1 MQKIDNQKNFN
12 MKNEEHN
19 LQVACV
25 RWFDM
30 QYPKH
35 KNQLFAVP
43 NGGQRNVVV
52 ALKLKAEGVRAGV
65 ADLILMCGLGQ
76 VIFIEMKTKKGTQ
89 TKSQKHLKRCA
100 SKTGIFMKLPAAL
113 KTLKN

>member
-1 MQKIDNQKNFN
+1 

-30 QYPKH
+30 QYPSH
-35 KNQLFAVP
+35 KNMLFAVP

-52 ALKLKAEGVRAGV
+52 ASKLKAEGVRAGV
-65 ADLILMCGLGQ
+65 ADLILMCGFGNI
-76 VIFIEMKTKKGTQ
+76 VFIEMKTEKGKQQESQIVFERMCNKNGYIYKIVRSFEDFKK
-89 TKSQKHLKRCA
+89 L
-100 SKTGIFMKLPAAL
+100 IEMYF
-113 KTLKN
+113 

>member
-1 MQKIDNQKNFN
+1 

-30 QYPKH
+30 QYPSC
-35 KNQLFAVP
+35 KNMLFAVP

-52 ALKLKAEGVRAGV
+52 ASKLKAEGVRAGV

-76 VIFIEMKTKKGTQ
+76 VLFIEMKTKKGTQ
-89 TKSQKHLKRCA
+89 NESQKAFEKICIENGYIYEIAR
-100 SKTGIFMKLPAAL
+100 SFEDFKKLIEIYL
-113 KTLKN
+113 

>member
-1 MQKIDNQKNFN
+1 

-30 QYPKH
+30 QYPQH
-35 KNQLFAVP
+35 KNRLFAVP

-52 ALKLKAEGVRAGV
+52 ASKLKAEGVRAGV

-76 VIFIEMKTKKGTQ
+76 GFIEMKTKKGTQ
-89 TKSQKHLKRCA
+89 TKSQKHLSRTV
-100 SKTGIFMKLPAAL
+100 SKTVYL
-113 KTLKN
+113 

>member
-1 MQKIDNQKNFN
+1 

-30 QYPKH
+30 QYPSH
-35 KNQLFAVP
+35 KNMLFAVP

-52 ALKLKAEGVRAGV
+52 ASKLKAEGVRAGV
-65 ADLILMCGLGQ
+65 ADLILMCGFGNI
-76 VIFIEMKTKKGTQ
+76 VFIEMKTEKGKQ
-89 TKSQKHLKRCA
+89 QESQIAFERMCNKNGYVYKIVRN
-100 SKTGIFMKLPAAL
+100 FEEFEKLIKL
-113 KTLKN
+113 YY

>member
-1 MQKIDNQKNFN
+1 

-25 RWFDM
+25 RWFDT
-30 QYPKH
+30 QYPQH
-35 KNQLFAVP
+35 KNKLFAIP

-52 ALKLKAEGVRAGV
+52 ASKLKAEGVRAGV

-89 TKSQKHLKRCA
+89 TKSQKAFEKMCIENGYIYEIAR
-100 SKTGIFMKLPAAL
+100 SFEDFKKLIEIHFS
-113 KTLKN
+113 

>member
-1 MQKIDNQKNFN
+1 

-30 QYPKH
+30 QYPSY
-35 KNQLFAVP
+35 KNMLFAVP

-52 ALKLKAEGVRAGV
+52 ASKLKAEGVRAGV

-89 TKSQKHLKRCA
+89 TKSQKAFEEMCIENGYVYEIARSFEDFK
-100 SKTGIFMKLPAAL
+100 KLIEMYF
-113 KTLKN
+113 